1 MNQNGQITIADLQAK
16 AVELAKE
23 HGVSVVI
30 SAEVWGTHY
39 SPEKITPGEPSYRI
53 HAIDKACVESNTLEQ
68 TLANLANEIGAPAM
82 LARAEKLEAEAA
94 KLRTMASAPEGVAA

>member
-1 MNQNGQITIADLQAK
+1 MNPDQITIADLQAK

-30 SAEVWGTHY
+30 EASAWATVYQGDQ
-39 SPEKITPGEPSYRI
+39 ITQSVDYRI
-53 HAIDKACVESNTLEQ
+53 HAIEKACVNAPTLDEALSALTKESG
-68 TLANLANEIGAPAM
+68 IPAM

-94 KLRTMASAPEGVAA
+94 RLRVIATTPEGVEA